1 MATAEEKI
9 ISTLKDFAKFS
20 LIEEVKEKLDNILEE
35 AKENLEKEIE
45 TIVIEK
51 ESLDPID
58 RERED
63 KRWKQSMNYYLLNP
77 QKFTFGLKSFKH
89 KKLKRF

>member
-1 MATAEEKI
+1 MATTEERI
-9 ISTLKDFAKFS
+9 VSTLKEFAKYR
-20 LIEEVKEKLDNILEE
+20 LLEEVKEKLDNIVEE

-45 TIVIEK
+45 TITIKK
-51 ESLDPID
+51 EPLDPID
-58 RERED
+58 KEREE

-77 QKFTFGLKSFKH
+77 QKFTFGLKDFKQ

>member
-1 MATAEEKI
+1 MATTEEKI
-9 ISTLKDFAKFS
+9 VSTLKQFAKYR
-20 LIEEVKEKLDNILEE
+20 LIEEVREKLDNIVEE

-45 TIVIEK
+45 TIIIK
-51 ESLDPID
+51 EEPLDPID
-58 RERED
+58 KEREE

-77 QKFTFGLKSFKH
+77 QKFTFGLKDFKQ